1 MGSKEIKK
9 ICSTIST
16 NALRWKLASKEGKII
31 LDSISERLYTN
42 RDDEEDQEEGGMKN
56 DKRHKF
62 DEETQKKTE
71 SLSDLIQKMEE
82 IIKEVEAVE
91 DKSLGLSELCD
102 MSSSFTSANKSTANT
117 SVLSSSSSQK
127 SHNSSLISLD
137 SSVVYTRDLVSWA
150 GTVRE
155 CLCAQLRM
163 NQCVARSICHV
174 SSRDEAMF
182 LTSVWAAQPG
192 LTMEHE
198 AAMVAVETTLKQ
210 CSSPT

>member
-1 MGSKEIKK
+1 MGFGFSNMGSKEIKK

-71 SLSDLIQKMEE
+71 LLSALIQKMEE

-127 SHNSSLISLD
+127 SHNSSLISPD
-137 SSVVYTRDLVSWA
+137 SSVVFTRDLVS
-150 GTVRE
+150 
-155 CLCAQLRM
+155 
-163 NQCVARSICHV
+163 
-174 SSRDEAMF
+174 
-182 LTSVWAAQPG
+182 
-192 LTMEHE
+192 
-198 AAMVAVETTLKQ
+198 
-210 CSSPT
+210 